1 MSKGN
6 QKKNDYVYIQ
16 IEELSF
22 QVRELQEENSKLR
35 ANQAD
40 NLSNVLE
47 KICKFKRSLLV
58 RISLKSKSKYFQ
70 QMS

>member
-47 KICKFKRSLLV
+47 KICKFKRS
-58 RISLKSKSKYFQ
+58 RISLKSKYFQ